1 MCNYFINKGEMDGK
15 INRIKVML
23 VDRRHTNRWQSDK
36 VPKAPAT
43 VRKGIPIQPVHTKDY
58 DENCAGSRV

>member
-1 MCNYFINKGEMDGK
+1 MDGK